1 MVLIGCLII
10 IGTLVGAAV
19 LWVKLGYLERGLEAE
34 AESEDRVER

>member
-19 LWVKLGYLERGLEAE
+19 LWVKLGDLERDFQ
-34 AESEDRVER
+34 AESEDTVER